1 MFHAV
6 KSWPATAPGMFMV
19 DAELAAPVRNRT
31 EPPHV
36 SPHVPALEVRGDNQ
50 FIAML
55 NAFRD
60 SGGLSRAEDVV
71 RRFPDAGG
79 ADMATLRRWVERRQ
93 VIGFDWEMQ
102 TWLPLFQFDRISMTP
117 RPELGPVFAELKS
130 VYDPWELAHWFAR
143 PNSSL
148 GGRRPV
154 DAITRNMAAVCNA
167 ARADRFVALG

>member
-1 MFHAV
+1 MFEAQ
-6 KSWPATAPGMFMV
+6 KSWPATAPGMFVV
-19 DAELAAPVRNRT
+19 DAELAPPVRVRPNA
-31 EPPHV
+31 PPA
-36 SPHVPALEVRGDNQ
+36 PMLEIRGDNE

-71 RRFPDAGG
+71 RRFSDESG
-79 ADMATLRRWVERRQ
+79 ADMATLRGWIERRQ

-102 TWLPLFQFDRISMTP
+102 TWLPLFQFDRFSMTP
-117 RPELGPVFAELKS
+117 RPELGLVFAELKA
-130 VYDPWELAHWFAR
+130 VYDPWDLAHWFAR

-154 DAITRNMAAVCNA
+154 DTIARDMAAVRHA